1 MNTQKQHF
9 KMESFWESAKTKTKI
24 PKQRKYRQS
33 NCCLDTCSKHRV
45 IWVKCAGAINRK
57 PLLQLHVLKY
67 CKLFRSHRISYMTH
81 KSDWLRCAMCIPI
94 RQLQP
99 WQVFKLQRWWN
110 LPKWLWADW
119 RRPVVNKS
127 SCLIIQSFSVKVS
140 IRVFEHMHAQTGG
153 MTHQE
158 PH

>member
-1 MNTQKQHF
+1 MFITACVLKSSPSIHSGALNCEH
-9 KMESFWESAKTKTKI
+9 TKATLLDGIILRICRDKNKEI

-45 IWVKCAGAINRK
+45 IWVKCSGATNRK

-67 CKLFRSHRISYMTH
+67 CKLFRSRRISYMTH

-94 RQLQP
+94 L
-99 WQVFKLQRWWN
+99 WSLVFKLQRWWN

-119 RRPVVNKS
+119 RRPVVKQEFLLNY
-127 SCLIIQSFSVKVS
+127 SVIFCKG
-140 IRVFEHMHAQTGG
+140 FD
-153 MTHQE
+153 
-158 PH
+158 